1 MKKVILYILILA
13 IFIPTTLGVF
23 TPKTA
28 QASCVPSLSAT
39 ITGGFKITDCINE
52 VSTLVVFPIVGKFLQ
67 VSGFLFGLS
76 VKANLGIANLVDTTT
91 NGGSVIG
98 EVWKNIRDL
107 SSIFFIGMLL
117 YASFAMI
124 LGVSGPNVNQLIV
137 SMVLAGL
144 LINFSLFGTRL
155 IIDASNTVSLLFY
168 NAITPAGS
176 AATYDASFAGG
187 LGGGIGRFIDSKID
201 DGGISN
207 NIMSALEMQT
217 LFASVKQKPGQ
228 WVLQSIVTMIG
239 GTFLMIIAG
248 LAFLAG
254 ALMFAYRLVILIL
267 LMAFSPLPVIAMIL
281 PQTGKY
287 AKEWTDTL
295 ISQCL
300 FAPIYLFLMYVA
312 LKIATDQRLIAL
324 FGAQRKTGLAD
335 VMNLNNAAGL
345 SVGPL
350 LQYTIVIM
358 LMYYALVA
366 AKSYGGHGADMG
378 IKWMKGVQSWG
389 QGFVGRNF
397 VARPARMVGNL
408 YDKALS
414 DPKSGRVTSVLAKIG
429 KVTGVD
435 RGIRETL
442 SSIEKD
448 KYGNTTLEGEEKA
461 DKARLKDLK
470 NLREG
475 GNRTSKIENALK
487 VLTNGGTEAELGK
500 AHTDL
505 KDAIKT
511 IGSAELKELDKDTL
525 KNEHFAARLSTS
537 QFETIM
543 KNDDI
548 SETDKAEI
556 KKARASGIGKLIEA
570 RMTVTDKDTGKEKEV
585 LGSDEVS
592 KSSAAELIKLG
603 GETLVKIAPFMS
615 KDQYTKIMANE
626 AVDDETREK
635 MTTARKE
642 ALNNKI
648 TTFPAANSREE
659 KHLAKLVKSMS
670 IKEFFDSVGNN
681 IDTIKKLA
689 PFLQSEHLIS
699 IATKIDTSAQLE
711 VAQAIVALG
720 QAGGTPPAIGEAQKI
735 VARHGGGGAPFTPP
749 TPGTG
754 PNPLRLRPRP

>member
-487 VLTNGGTEAELGK
+487 VLKNGGTEAELGK
-500 AHTDL
+500 AHSDL

-511 IGSAELKELDKDTL
+511 MSSAELKELDKDTL
-525 KNEHFAARLSTS
+525 KNEHFAARLSSS
-537 QFETIM
+537 QFESLM

-548 SETDKAEI
+548 SESDKNKI
-556 KKARASGIGKLIEA
+556 KEARATGVTKLINSKG
-570 RMTVTDKDTGKEKEV
+570 TVTKKNKDGKEETNSVMGPNELLAEGNIDLAKLSTENLEKLAPYLSRGKYENLMKENDNPDRNISEAAKEKITAARKKF
-585 LGSDEVS
+585 LES
-592 KSSAAELIKLG
+592 KMFESAP
-603 GETLVKIAPFMS
+603 VAPDS
-615 KDQYTKIMANE
+615 ADAE
-626 AVDDETREK
+626 AVGR
-635 MTTARKE
+635 
-642 ALNNKI
+642 
-648 TTFPAANSREE
+648 
-659 KHLAKLVKSMS
+659 LVKSMKPDELFP
-670 IKEFFDSVGNN
+670 IIGN
-681 IDTIKKLA
+681 DLAKLTKLA
-689 PFLQSEHLIS
+689 PYLQNDHL
-699 IATKIDTSAQLE
+699 
-711 VAQAIVALG
+711 
-720 QAGGTPPAIGEAQKI
+720 QKI
-735 VARHGGGGAPFTPP
+735 VSEFDKDTQLDIAMKIIDLDKNVYKKVPGIGFARKVWNLSSTHP
-749 TPGTG
+749 
-754 PNPLRLRPRP
+754 